1 MAAVLK
7 KNRKQADFFN
17 TLSFTNKRE
26 YIEWVVT
33 AKREAT
39 RREATRNERLK
50 GTIDRLGKG
59 WKNPSNR

>member
-33 AKREAT
+33 AI
-39 RREATRNERLK
+39 REATRNERLK